1 MIDYIDI
8 DVAVYWRG
16 RSFVSIDGVRSGIRK
31 AATIY
36 AYAYSVLSMTS
47 EADSIAVEV
56 GRALGCGGISSAAGL
71 LASCSEARSYME
83 RLAGD
88 ASSPPRIKKVVYVEA
103 DGNLLHFDIPRDLG
117 MEDGKIGIYLRYQ
130 VASYDV
136 MLYIATSG
144 YTLTATGPNKT
155 TMYIPLR
162 STLKPITA
170 ESIEKIDDE
179 LNEGIYA
186 VVIGGLRSLYTEAAK
201 RLDMVKKL
209 KVIAGLAGP

>member
-16 RSFVSIDGVRSGIRK
+16 RPFTSIDGVRNGIRK
-31 AATIY
+31 AAAIY

-47 EADSIAVEV
+47 EADNIAVEV

-71 LASCSEARSYME
+71 LTSCSEARSYAE

-88 ASSPPRIKKVVYVEA
+88 ASPPKIKKAVYVEA

-155 TMYIPLR
+155 TLYIPLR

-186 VVIGGLRSLYTEAAK
+186 IVIGGLRSLYAEAAK
-201 RLDMVKKL
+201 KLDVVKKL